1 MKKQRKR
8 KERVKN
14 KRADCRSAMT
24 CSAGEYVAYSD
35 EDCAV
40 DSEVDEEREE
50 GEGRMEKSGEQA
62 AGTSEPSEPLDEVRL
77 QFPTFGLTVR
87 CQVISFF
94 FSQ

>member
-40 DSEVDEEREE
+40 DSKVDEDEKREREE
-50 GEGRMEKSGEQA
+50 WRREERRTSG
-62 AGTSEPSEPLDEVRL
+62 GY
-77 QFPTFGLTVR
+77 
-87 CQVISFF
+87 
-94 FSQ
+94 